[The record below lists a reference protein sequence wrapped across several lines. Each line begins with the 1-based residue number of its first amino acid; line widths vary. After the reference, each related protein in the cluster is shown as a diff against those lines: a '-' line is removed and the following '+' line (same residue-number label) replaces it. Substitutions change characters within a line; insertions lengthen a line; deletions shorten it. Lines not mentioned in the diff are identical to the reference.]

1 MILCVFYFLTSCSFV
16 VKCQSFGYT
25 CVLNTRHDISEDRGF
40 HLLVGNVNGKCSFR
54 VLDRGED
61 MLQNVRMWTGFS
73 WSGLVDVSPVRKLNV
88 S

>member
-1 MILCVFYFLTSCSFV
+1 MFYFLTPCSFV
-16 VKCQSFGYT
+16 AKCQSFGYI
-25 CVLNTRHDISEDRGF
+25 CVLNTRRDNSEDRGF

-54 VLDRGED
+54 VLGRGED

-73 WSGLVDVSPVRKLNV
+73 WSGLVDVNPVRKLPV